1 MAERRG
7 TVFLL
12 LGMLA
17 WIVAGFAGAMI
28 AVGVWAAGAVLL
40 RRAFGFANLPEPGQL
55 VFLLI
60 ATSGFQG
67 TLLLAALWRGRR
79 AGGGDRREG
88 MGLRPIRHRVTI
100 ALLCGAMVVWLMA
113 FLLLADAWPAL
124 SAFAK
129 SVTPEILSG
138 LGGGGP
144 GIQVLKVGLVMVL
157 APVSEEFFF
166 RGWLWEGL
174 RRRGNGIVTIAML
187 TATPWLLLHGIDSPG
202 RILFLIPAAVIFSFA
217 RYRGG
222 SVLASL
228 AVHMTNNGAAV
239 LLQALGEWLGQD
251 G

>member
-17 WIVAGFAGAMI
+17 WIAAGFAGAI
-28 AVGVWAAGAVLL
+28 AAAAVWALGAILL
-40 RRAFGFANLPEPGQL
+40 RRVFGFPNLPEPGQL

-60 ATSGFQG
+60 ATAGFQG

-88 MGLRPIRHRVTI
+88 MGLGPIRHRRVI
-100 ALLCGAMVVWLMA
+100 ALSCAAMVVWLMA

-124 SAFAK
+124 RAFAK
-129 SVTPEILSG
+129 SVTPEMLSG

-144 GIQVLKVGLVMVL
+144 GIQVLKVVLVMFL

-174 RRRGNGIVTIAML
+174 RRRGNGIVTIVIL
-187 TATPWLLLHGIDSPG
+187 TAAPWLLLHGIDSPG

-228 AVHMTNNGAAV
+228 AVHMTNNGTAV
-239 LLQALGEWLGQD
+239 LLQALGEWLGKD